1 MTRRRQLRIVHN
13 GERPP
18 AAVAVARLSSDAGTL
33 LDNPALDATLERGLR
48 AIVALT
54 GARAGAIRLVSRE
67 RRGMRLVSSSG
78 LSPEMLLKERLVDL
92 DCGICGVALQSDGM
106 QLDPNPQVCSRRMA
120 AADGDSEGGCGPV
133 LAIPLHCGGE
143 PIGVFNLFFGDAS
156 RVPTD
161 VHALME
167 PVARM
172 LDVILENASLDDAR
186 MHASLAA
193 ERQMLAGE
201 VHDSLAQGLAYMRMR
216 MPLLHD
222 AIRTGER
229 QHALKYCQDVNDAMG
244 EAHGRLRELIT
255 QFRHVVDQG
264 LLQAL
269 EGTARTFED
278 RTGVRLVID
287 NRADGV
293 RLPADQEAQ
302 VYQIVQEALANVVK
316 HAGAREARIVM
327 ERTTR
332 SLKVSVEDDGRGGA
346 RRARTGVDCGE
357 HYGLDI
363 MRERA
368 QRIGA
373 TLEIRSAP
381 GRGTR
386 VRLTIPLRARV
397 AETQCR

>member
-13 GERPP
+13 GERPLDQVAP
-18 AAVAVARLSSDAGTL
+18 ARVAPGAGAL
-33 LDNPALDATLERGLR
+33 HDNPTLGATLQRGLR
-48 AIVALT
+48 AIVALS
-54 GARAGAIRLVSRE
+54 GARAGAIRLVSPE
-67 RRGMRLVSSSG
+67 RRGMRLVTSVG
-78 LSPEMLLKERLVDL
+78 LPPSMVLKERVVAL
-92 DCGICGVALQSDGM
+92 DCGICGVALQGDGA
-106 QLDPNPQVCSRRMA
+106 QLDPLPQACSRRMGA
-120 AADGDSEGGCGPV
+120 AAGGDGCGPV
-133 LAIPLHCGGE
+133 LAVPLHCGGE
-143 PIGVFNLFFGDAS
+143 PIGVFNLFFGDSS
-156 RVPTD
+156 RVPED
-161 VHALME
+161 VGELMA
-167 PVARM
+167 PVAQM
-172 LDVILENASLDDAR
+172 LDVILENASLEDAR
-186 MHASLAA
+186 MRASLAA

-216 MPLLHD
+216 MPLMHD

-229 QHALKYCQDVNDAMG
+229 QHALKYYQDVNDAMG

-255 QFRHVVDQG
+255 QFRHVVGQG

-278 RTGVRLVID
+278 RTGVRLTID
-287 NRADGV
+287 NRAGGMS
-293 RLPADQEAQ
+293 LPADQEAQ

-316 HAGAREARIVM
+316 HAGARDARIVI
-327 ERTTR
+327 ERTSR

-346 RRARTGVDCGE
+346 RRVRIGADCGE

-373 TLEIRSAP
+373 TLEIRSVA

-386 VRLTIPLRARV
+386 VRLVVPLRARI
-397 AETQCR
+397 AEAECP